1 VVDCSQ
7 AGDRF
12 VGINGQ
18 ERELKPGD
26 MLMRDGLGIISAV
39 LNGPDQ
45 RTRLSETT
53 TSALFV
59 TYAPAG
65 ISCADVQR
73 HLEQIAANVRLTDPN
88 AEVVDTV
95 IL

>member
-1 VVDCSQ
+1 
-7 AGDRF
+7 
-12 VGINGQ
+12 
-18 ERELKPGD
+18 
-26 MLMRDGLGIISAV
+26 MRDGLGIISAV
-39 LNGPDQ
+39 LHGPDQ

-65 ISCADVQR
+65 IARGDVQR
-73 HLEQIAANVRLTDPN
+73 HLDQIAANVRLTNPS
-88 AEVVDTV
+88 AEVVASV